1 MAIAIGSEDF
11 FVFGI
16 AEMFFAKMEGV
27 VPSTA
32 PVIPAFFIK
41 FLRFMIRSY
50 KVLAEYFVGK
60 VDFKA

>member
-1 MAIAIGSEDF
+1 MAMRSEDF
-11 FVFGI
+11 CVFEI
-16 AEMFFAKMEGV
+16 SEMFFAKIEGV
-27 VPSTA
+27 VPNTA
-32 PVIPAFFIK
+32 PVIPAFLIK

>member
-1 MAIAIGSEDF
+1 DF
-11 FVFGI
+11 CVFEI
-16 AEMFFAKMEGV
+16 SEMFFAKIEGV
-27 VPSTA
+27 VPNTA
-32 PVIPAFFIK
+32 PVIPAFLIK